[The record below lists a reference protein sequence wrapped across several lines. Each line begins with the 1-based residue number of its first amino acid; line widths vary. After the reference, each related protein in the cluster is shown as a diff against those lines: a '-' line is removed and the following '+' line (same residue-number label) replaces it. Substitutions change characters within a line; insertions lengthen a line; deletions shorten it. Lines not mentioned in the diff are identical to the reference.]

1 MPLSLP
7 HALIK
12 RHAWMALAGLVLGPQ
27 ALAAE
32 PTQVVTSFSVLAD
45 MVRNVGGDRVEV
57 TSLVGTDSDPH
68 VYSPRPTDARALAE
82 ADLVVLNGLQFEG
95 WMTRL
100 LDASGYQ
107 GTTVVATEGV
117 PVLAYGGQSLH
128 QQSDHSEHQGHDDHA
143 EHAGHDEHDH
153 AEHAGHDSHDEHDHA
168 DHDDHAGHDSHDE
181 HDHADHDD
189 HAGHD
194 SHDEHDHADHD
205 GHAGHDHGQ
214 YDPHAW
220 LDLSAGL
227 IYVANIRDGLIAVD
241 PDNSA
246 HYTARADSYMADIK
260 AAHQQVL
267 TLLDDLPDHA
277 QVIVGHDA
285 FGHFSRAY
293 GIDFLSPVGLSTE
306 AEPSAADIAQ
316 MVDII
321 RERQIPALFIENM
334 SSPVLMEQLSEETGV
349 PIAGTLYNG
358 ALSENGMTSHYV
370 GMILHNA
377 EVLHQ
382 GLLHQD
388 ASESSDHDHDHD
400 HDHAAH
406 DDHQH

>member
-7 HALIK
+7 HALVK
-12 RHAWMALAGLVLGPQ
+12 RHAWIALTGLALGPQ
-27 ALAAE
+27 AVADE
-32 PTQVVTSFSVLAD
+32 PTQVVASFSVLAD

-57 TSLVGTDSDPH
+57 TSLVGPDSDPH

-107 GTTVVATEGV
+107 GKTVVATDGV
-117 PVLAYGGQSLH
+117 PLLAYGGQSLH
-128 QQSDHSEHQGHDDHA
+128 RQHEEGA
-143 EHAGHDEHDH
+143 EHDH
-153 AEHAGHDSHDEHDHA
+153 KEHDHKEHDGHDHDSHEAHDGHDH
-168 DHDDHAGHDSHDE
+168 DHDHDSHE
-181 HDHADHDD
+181 
-189 HAGHD
+189 
-194 SHDEHDHADHD
+194 DHD
-205 GHAGHDHGQ
+205 GHDHGE

-227 IYVANIRDGLIAVD
+227 TYVANIRDGLIAVD
-241 PDNSA
+241 PDNSE
-246 HYTARADSYMADIK
+246 HYASRADSYMEDIQ
-260 AAHQQVL
+260 AAHDQVL
-267 TLLDDLPDHA
+267 ALLDDLPEHA

-306 AEPSAADIAQ
+306 AEPSAADIAR
-316 MVDII
+316 MVDVI
-321 RERQIPALFIENM
+321 RERQIPALFVENM
-334 SSPVLMEQLSEETGV
+334 SSPALMEQLSEETGV
-349 PIAGTLYNG
+349 PIAGSLYNG
-358 ALSENGMTSHYV
+358 ALSEEGMTSHYL

-382 GLLHQD
+382 GLVD
-388 ASESSDHDHDHD
+388 AEGHDDSHDGHDHDHD
-400 HDHAAH
+400 H
-406 DDHQH
+406 

>member
-7 HALIK
+7 HAFVK
-12 RHAWMALAGLVLGPQ
+12 RHAWIALTGLALGPQ
-27 ALAAE
+27 AVADE
-32 PTQVVTSFSVLAD
+32 PTQVVASFSVLAD

-57 TSLVGTDSDPH
+57 TSLVGPDSDPH

-107 GTTVVATEGV
+107 GKTVVATDGV
-117 PVLAYGGQSLH
+117 PLLAYGGQSLH
-128 QQSDHSEHQGHDDHA
+128 RQDEEGDEHDHKEHDHEEHDGHDDH
-143 EHAGHDEHDH
+143 
-153 AEHAGHDSHDEHDHA
+153 DSHD
-168 DHDDHAGHDSHDE
+168 
-181 HDHADHDD
+181 
-189 HAGHD
+189 
-194 SHDEHDHADHD
+194 
-205 GHAGHDHGQ
+205 HGE

-241 PDNSA
+241 PDNSE
-246 HYTARADSYMADIK
+246 HYASRADSYMEDIQ
-260 AAHQQVL
+260 AAHDQVL
-267 TLLDDLPDHA
+267 ALLDDLPEHA

-306 AEPSAADIAQ
+306 AEPSAADIAR
-316 MVDII
+316 MVDVI
-321 RERQIPALFIENM
+321 RERQIPALFVENM
-334 SSPVLMEQLSEETGV
+334 SSPALMEQLSEETGV
-349 PIAGTLYNG
+349 PIAGSLYNG
-358 ALSENGMTSHYV
+358 ALSEEGMTSHYL

-382 GLLHQD
+382 GLVD
-388 ASESSDHDHDHD
+388 AEGHDDSHDGHDHDH
-400 HDHAAH
+400 
-406 DDHQH
+406 

>member
-7 HALIK
+7 HAFVK
-12 RHAWMALAGLVLGPQ
+12 RHAWIALTGLALGPQ
-27 ALAAE
+27 AVADE
-32 PTQVVTSFSVLAD
+32 PTQVVASFSVLAD

-57 TSLVGTDSDPH
+57 TSLVGPDSDPH

-107 GTTVVATEGV
+107 GKTVVATDGV
-117 PVLAYGGQSLH
+117 PLLAYGGQSLH
-128 QQSDHSEHQGHDDHA
+128 RQKEEGAEHDHEEHDGHDHDSHEEHDGHDHGSHEEHDGHDGHEEHDSHDGHDGHDDH
-143 EHAGHDEHDH
+143 
-153 AEHAGHDSHDEHDHA
+153 DSHD
-168 DHDDHAGHDSHDE
+168 
-181 HDHADHDD
+181 
-189 HAGHD
+189 
-194 SHDEHDHADHD
+194 
-205 GHAGHDHGQ
+205 HGE

-241 PDNSA
+241 PDNSE
-246 HYTARADSYMADIK
+246 HYASRADSYMEDIQ
-260 AAHQQVL
+260 AAHDQVL
-267 TLLDDLPDHA
+267 ALLDDLPEHA

-306 AEPSAADIAQ
+306 AEPSAADIAR
-316 MVDII
+316 MVDVI
-321 RERQIPALFIENM
+321 RERQIPALFVENM
-334 SSPVLMEQLSEETGV
+334 SSPALMEQLSEETGV
-349 PIAGTLYNG
+349 PIAGSLYNG
-358 ALSENGMTSHYV
+358 ALSEEGMTSHYL

-382 GLLHQD
+382 GLVD
-388 ASESSDHDHDHD
+388 AEGHDDSHDGHDHDHDHD
-400 HDHAAH
+400 HDH
-406 DDHQH
+406 